1 MSWSVG
7 LQEADAALRALV
19 DGRELVPVG
28 RADVVLWPARRVGAM
43 PVGAGLNVIDLR
55 GVDPAEEVSIGG
67 AGLLL
72 VGSAAAYGAWA
83 VRARDVPIGVVP
95 AVVTVAA
102 GASARMEALHLLV
115 GDDENEAQ
123 AAADWAALRG
133 MACGVAEG
141 SLAAVA
147 RLGPAPVMGPGAVVL
162 DLRTG
167 AGRIDGARGGASPAL
182 LGLLAVGAPVLFGED
197 TPLRATLEGIGAG
210 WRFETVR
217 AGLEHVAGLGAAAF
231 ERASGAALKF
241 VGARFGADGARA
253 AFERAVEGAL
263 WRQRRRT
270 EEWARFGPGGHVLV
284 ISDEAANLLAVRVHQ
299 PFGALVRAG
308 AIEGYSVLSRGAFVF
323 GVPTD
328 ATRFTAIWVQ
338 RSVDPAVQLL
348 LRILGR
354 RFVYDLDDNLLVSPS
369 YRRAFAAEAIETA
382 AGLVRDCAVLS
393 CATGR
398 LAAQLGRADAVVT
411 PNLAFG
417 AARRVV
423 GPARMVVWASSDVP
437 ALAGSRGE
445 IERAVRDFCRAHG
458 LPVLCI
464 GARAPAVFE
473 AAGIVVEATGILPY
487 AAYLERLRGA
497 APGILVG
504 PLEMGGDAATQA
516 FVDAKSDIKVIE
528 ARLAGLQGVFSAAAA
543 YAESDLGPEILCDNS
558 YEGWL
563 EGLERARVACE
574 RPGAAE
580 SWPARRDAA
589 GIGPMPWAEAL
600 RRATVDVSGA
610 EVMAALRFVATQAE
624 TLLEAPGLFDEADYL
639 RRHPDVAEAVAAGVV
654 ATGYRHFVQSGFR
667 EGRAARRVTSAA
679 GEASFWWT
687 RLLHEV
693 SGLEERVAARG
704 RQIAGLRDRVAVRRL
719 LPDVV
724 RPGRAAV
731 RVEDGWLRWGGGTRA
746 LPCPVCDAAGPHD
759 VVVRAGADVLVRCD
773 GCGTRFYADRVVHDY
788 AVEAAAGVMLQFGLE
803 QNASLHHQ
811 TRLLFGREGAGSVLD
826 VGCGFGFAVD
836 LAAEVLGWRAVGVDP
851 SWAAAAGRAQLGAD
865 IRQGYLAADMEL
877 GAGFDRVIAS
887 EVIEHVADP
896 YAMLALLRQRLAP
909 GGVLALTTPN
919 GATVRAEEDRGRLV
933 GILAPGV
940 HLTLFTEG
948 SLALALR
955 RAGFGH
961 VAIEAT
967 ADTLVA
973 EASDWPLG
981 TRAEADHAAAY
992 RAYLEGLMRR
1002 AEAGSAL
1009 WNGAAGRLLTLL
1021 IPTASDA
1028 VLEALFG
1035 AIAVAWRE
1043 RFGMDLERPEVP
1055 AALSEME
1062 IRTVGAAALG
1072 ERRPFNLAGVLL
1084 NRAVLAERAGDAAAA
1099 LRFAG
1104 VAHRV
1109 AVETRRVLQL
1119 ENLIDL
1125 DLKRTAWRA
1134 RLLMAACVGALA
1146 PGIAETVA
1154 AGVAAGSPG
1163 ALADWDDAP
1172 GEAVM
1177 EMVAQ
1182 VFVAAVSADRFDE
1195 ARRVEGWLAD
1205 ADAVVTALDARPD
1218 LLLRTLFMRGVQR
1231 LTGHRDPVGALLAF
1245 ERLAGEARRFDAQDY
1260 VEIAREHMA
1269 LAAAGLGE
1277 TA

>member
-1 MSWSVG
+1 MDGV
-7 LQEADAALRALV
+7 EAGLRAMV
-19 DGRELVPVG
+19 SGREIVAVEQ
-28 RADVVLWPARRVGAM
+28 ADVVLWPARRQGAM

-55 GVDPAEEVSIGG
+55 GVDPAEDIALTG

-83 VRARDVPIGVVP
+83 VRAPDVPIGVVP
-95 AVVTVAA
+95 AVVEVAA

-115 GDDENEAQ
+115 GGDESEAQ

-147 RLGPAPVMGPGAVVL
+147 RLGPAPVMEPGAVVL
-162 DLRTG
+162 DVRSG
-167 AGRIDGARGGASPAL
+167 AGRLDASPAL

-197 TPLRATLEGIGAG
+197 TPLRSTLEGIGAG
-210 WRFETVR
+210 WRFETVG
-217 AGLEHVAGLGAAAF
+217 AGLEQVAGLGAAAF

-241 VGARFGADGARA
+241 VGARFAAAGAQA

-263 WRQRRRT
+263 ARARRRAAD
-270 EEWARFGPGGHVLV
+270 WPRLGPGGHVLV
-284 ISDEAANLLAVRVHQ
+284 VSDEAANLRAVRVHQ
-299 PFGALVRAG
+299 PFDALMRRG
-308 AIEGYSVLSRGAFVF
+308 AIEGYSVLSGGAFLAGTV
-323 GVPTD
+323 TD
-328 ATRFTAIWVQ
+328 ETRFTAIWVQ
-338 RSVDPAVQLL
+338 RSVDPQVQLL
-348 LRILGR
+348 LRVLGR
-354 RFVYDLDDNLLVSPS
+354 GFVYDLDDNLLVSPS
-369 YRRAFAAEAIETA
+369 YRRAFASEAIETA
-382 AGLVRDCAVLS
+382 AGLVRECAVLS
-393 CATGR
+393 CATRR
-398 LAAQLGRADAVVT
+398 LAAQLGRPDAVVT

-423 GPARMVVWASSDVP
+423 GRARTVVWASSDAP

-464 GARAPAVFE
+464 GARAPTSFE
-473 AAGIVVEATGILPY
+473 AAGIVVEAAGLLAYP
-487 AAYLERLRGA
+487 AYLERLRAA

-504 PLEMGGDAATQA
+504 PLETGADAATQT

-528 ARLAGLQGVFSAAAA
+528 ARLAGLQGVFSAAAP
-543 YAESDLGPEILCDNS
+543 YAESDLGPEILCENT
-558 YEGWL
+558 YAGWL
-563 EGLERARVACE
+563 EGLERARSACE
-574 RPGAAE
+574 RPGVTE
-580 SWPARRDAA
+580 DWPGRRDAD
-589 GIGPMPWAEAL
+589 GVGPMPWAEAL
-600 RRATVDVSGA
+600 RRAAVDVSGG
-610 EVMAALRFVATQAE
+610 EVMAALRFVAAQAE
-624 TLLEAPGLFDEADYL
+624 TLLEAPALFDEADYL
-639 RRHPDVAEAVAAGVV
+639 RRHADVAEAVAAGVV
-654 ATGYRHFVQSGFR
+654 ASGYRHFVQSGFR
-667 EGRAARRVTSAA
+667 EGRAARRVASAA

-687 RLLHEV
+687 RLVHEV
-693 SGLEERVAARG
+693 GRLETSVAARG
-704 RQIAGLRDRVAVRRL
+704 KEIAGLRDRVTVRRL

-724 RPGRAAV
+724 RPAIVKSPVPA
-731 RVEDGWLRWGGGTRA
+731 RVDDGWLRWGGGTRA
-746 LPCPVCDAAGPHD
+746 LPCPVCDAGGAHE
-759 VVVRAGADVLVRCD
+759 VVVRAGGHVLVRCD

-788 AVEAAAGVMLQFGLE
+788 EIEGAAGVMLQFGLE

-811 TRLLFGREGAGSVLD
+811 TRLLFGREGAASVLD

-865 IRQGYLAADMEL
+865 IREGYLTAAMEL
-877 GAGFDRVIAS
+877 GAPFDRVIAS

-896 YAMLALLRQRLAP
+896 YAMLALLRGRLAP
-909 GGVLALTTPN
+909 GGVLVLTTPN
-919 GATVRAEEDRGRLV
+919 GESVRAGEDRGRLT

-961 VAIEAT
+961 VAVEVT

-981 TRAEADHAAAY
+981 ASAEGAHAAAY

-1002 AEAGSAL
+1002 ATVGSAL

-1021 IPTASDA
+1021 MPTAEASA
-1028 VLEALFG
+1028 LEALFG
-1035 AIAVAWRE
+1035 AIAAAWRA
-1043 RFGMDLERPEVP
+1043 RFGIDLETLDMP
-1055 AALSEME
+1055 AALSEAE
-1062 IRTVGAAALG
+1062 IRTVGAAGLG

-1084 NRAVLAERAGDAAAA
+1084 NRAVLAERAGDAADA
-1099 LRFAG
+1099 LRYAG
-1104 VAHRV
+1104 AAHRV

-1125 DLKRTAWRA
+1125 DLKRVAWRA
-1134 RLLMAACVGALA
+1134 RLLMVACVGSLGPGLA
-1146 PGIAETVA
+1146 GTLA

-1163 ALADWDDAP
+1163 ALADWEDAP
-1172 GEAVM
+1172 EDAVI
-1177 EMVAQ
+1177 ELVAEL
-1182 VFVAAVSADRFDE
+1182 FVAAVAADRFDE

-1205 ADAVVTALDARPD
+1205 AEAVIAALRARPD

-1231 LTGHRDPVGALLAF
+1231 LMGHRDPAGALLAF
-1245 ERLAGEARRFDAQDY
+1245 ERLTGEARRLGAMDY
-1260 VEIAREHMA
+1260 ADIGSEHMA
-1269 LAAAGLGE
+1269 LAAARLGG
-1277 TA
+1277 AA